1 MRRVNC
7 SWASLAFILMLSLA
21 NLAFAYDNCPVCG
34 NLTGRTVYRMSR
46 LGREDKVII
55 CETCAKLETVCASC
69 GIPVKRNYMR
79 LADGRLLC
87 NDDAK
92 TAILTQDAA
101 DRIFDDVKR
110 EVQSTLAQLG
120 SLPHHNISFILEA
133 KARLDKTGGNLI
145 SAHDDRTLLGLTRTT
160 QTQENGR
167 EQFKHTIYAL
177 YGMTRE
183 RFMVVAAH
191 EYGHTW
197 LHENVKRKLNQDTEE
212 GFCDWV
218 GYKII
223 SNKNAPHEMKVLLE
237 SDYSR
242 GQLQAFIAAEKAH
255 GFYHVMNW
263 VKNGLD
269 PELEEQRIERV
280 LVLRDRS
287 SNLAVAEASPAAL
300 FASMA
305 TAAPRAKPTNLV
317 LKGLS
322 GSAARRFALIN
333 DGTFMANERGKVQL
347 GDSNVVLHC
356 LEIRN
361 DSVIVQVS
369 GEKGPRT
376 LLLKR

>member
-1 MRRVNC
+1 
-7 SWASLAFILMLSLA
+7 
-21 NLAFAYDNCPVCG
+21 
-34 NLTGRTVYRMSR
+34 MSR
-46 LGREDKVII
+46 LGREDKVLI
-55 CETCAKLETVCASC
+55 CESCAKLETVCTSC
-69 GIPVKRNYMR
+69 GIPVTRNYMR

-87 NDDAK
+87 QEDSK

-101 DRIFDDVKR
+101 EGIFNDVKR
-110 EVQSTLAQLG
+110 EVQSTLSQLG
-120 SLPHHNISFILEA
+120 TLPHHNISFVLEA

-145 SAHDDRTLLGLTRTT
+145 SSHDDRTLLGLTRTL
-160 QTQENGR
+160 QTHENGR
-167 EQFKHTIYAL
+167 DEFKHIIYAL

-212 GFCDWV
+212 GFCDWI

-223 SNKNAPHEMKVLLE
+223 SQKNAPHEMKVLLE

-269 PELEEQRIERV
+269 PELEMGRMERV
-280 LVLRDRS
+280 LVLRDRPGS
-287 SNLAVAEASPAAL
+287 LASGADTSPAAL
-300 FASMA
+300 FAAMA
-305 TAAPRAKPTNLV
+305 PATPRAKPTNLV

-333 DGTFMANERGKVQL
+333 DGTFMANEWVYWITALLLRYSELYRTGEMAVTL
-347 GDSNVVLHC
+347 PAERDSA
-356 LEIRN
+356 
-361 DSVIVQVS
+361 VS
-369 GEKGPRT
+369 GHQAA
-376 LLLKR
+376 